1 MISAISHARR
11 LHHRRRGR
19 DVLWVVHA
27 RQRVGQGVNGLD
39 EPQFGGSRVFLGG
52 INLYLDSFS
61 PWARRIPRFLR
72 RWLDSPTVLG
82 WATGR
87 GVSNDA
93 RELGEMSL
101 ATLAGAD
108 GPQKTLV
115 EELARFVGR
124 ELRPDVVCFSNAL
137 LAGTL
142 SAIRREYDGPIACVL
157 QGDDIFL
164 DGLVEPYRS
173 RVLARLRERAAGF
186 DALLTHSHFYR
197 DHMAAL
203 LDLPV
208 ERFRVT
214 PLGIDLT
221 GHDGE
226 PRERLGNPPT
236 VGFFARIC
244 PEKGLHLLVDAMK
257 IVRRTRPDVRLAA
270 GGYLGPR
277 DADYFASVKS
287 AAAGFGNDF
296 VHVGSPDGLADK
308 VAFLKTLDL
317 FSVPATYREPKG
329 LSILEAL
336 ANGVPVI
343 QPDHGAYPEILART
357 GGGVLFRAGD
367 TAALAERILELL
379 SDDRKRCDLAR
390 QGRDGI
396 HRVAGIEPTARETL
410 AVLESLRR

>member
-27 RQRVGQGVNGLD
+27 RQRVGQGVDGAGGRGLPAPDVHPIRLD

-142 SAIRREYDGPIACVL
+142 PAIRCEFDGPIVCLL

-164 DGLVEPYRS
+164 DGLVEPYRT
-173 RVLARLRERAAGF
+173 RVLARLRERASGF
-186 DALLTHSHFYR
+186 DALLTHSLFYR

-203 LDLPV
+203 LDC
-208 ERFRVT
+208 RS
-214 PLGIDLT
+214 
-221 GHDGE
+221 H
-226 PRERLGNPPT
+226 
-236 VGFFARIC
+236 
-244 PEKGLHLLVDAMK
+244 
-257 IVRRTRPDVRLAA
+257 
-270 GGYLGPR
+270 
-277 DADYFASVKS
+277 
-287 AAAGFGNDF
+287 GFG
-296 VHVGSPDGLADK
+296 S
-308 VAFLKTLDL
+308 
-317 FSVPATYREPKG
+317 
-329 LSILEAL
+329 
-336 ANGVPVI
+336 
-343 QPDHGAYPEILART
+343 
-357 GGGVLFRAGD
+357 
-367 TAALAERILELL
+367 
-379 SDDRKRCDLAR
+379 
-390 QGRDGI
+390 
-396 HRVAGIEPTARETL
+396 
-410 AVLESLRR
+410 RRWAST